1 MVLLLALERYY
12 SLGGV
17 SRVLQEGCSI
27 AMPAHEVLSPPLGT
41 FVPMAGHRLFVDR
54 CGAGDPAVVFLP
66 GAGLTGLDY
75 WPLQQRAGTGR
86 SSVVYDR
93 AGTGWSDHVRLPRT
107 ALAVTDELHELL
119 GMLGIRRAV
128 LVGHSLGG
136 LYARHYA
143 NRFPDETAGLVL
155 LDPAHENYDAYMP
168 AELTRRRQNNKAF
181 AVLNAVADVMLS
193 TGVTKAALRRVP
205 VVRRYQALY
214 RDLFAREMDDWPPD
228 LAMPLVDRHVSLDWL
243 AVGIRE
249 ARRLDD
255 LYAEVR
261 DAGPMPDIPLV
272 ILCSMSTDGFQQAVS
287 VGQSDD
293 LAREEI
299 AARSRLYADITATL
313 HHAEVRPV
321 DSGHVTLVFRHLD
334 DVLAAI
340 GDILG

>member
-1 MVLLLALERYY
+1 MI
-12 SLGGV
+12 SPGGV
-17 SRVLQEGCSI
+17 SRVIQEGCPI
-27 AMPAHEVLSPPLGT
+27 AMRAHEVLPPPPGT
-41 FVPMAGHRLFVDR
+41 FVPVAGHRLFVDR
-54 CGAGDPAVVFLP
+54 CGTGDPAVVFLP

-107 ALAVTDELHELL
+107 ALAVTGELHELL
-119 GMLGIRRAV
+119 GMLGISRAL

-155 LDPAHENYDAYMP
+155 LDPAHEDYDAYMP
-168 AELTRRRQNNKAF
+168 IELTRRRQNNKAF
-181 AVLNAVADVMLS
+181 AVLSAVADVMMS

-214 RDLFAREMDDWPPD
+214 RDLFAREMAGWPPD
-228 LAMPLVDRHVSLDWL
+228 LAMALAERHVSLDWL

-249 ARRLDD
+249 ARKLDD

-287 VGQSDD
+287 AGQSDE
-293 LAREEI
+293 LVREEI
-299 AARSRLYADITATL
+299 AAKLRLYTDITATL
-313 HHAEVRPV
+313 HHADLRPV
-321 DSGHVTLVFRHLD
+321 DSGHVTLAFRD
-334 DVLAAI
+334 PDAVLTAI
-340 GDILG
+340 SDLAG